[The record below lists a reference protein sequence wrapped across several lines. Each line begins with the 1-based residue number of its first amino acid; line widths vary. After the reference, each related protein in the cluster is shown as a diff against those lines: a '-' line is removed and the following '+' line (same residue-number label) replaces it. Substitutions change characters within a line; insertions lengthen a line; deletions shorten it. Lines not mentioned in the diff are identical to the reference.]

1 MSKDL
6 DDPVQSDQYAAR
18 LRPLGLDDPM
28 LSNHER
34 QALVEAVEYL
44 KPIRVLSL
52 DGGGIR
58 GIYQAQVIRRI
69 MDELRRELSNNALQV
84 TDVFDLIA
92 GTSTGGIIA
101 AGLTTVSGRMAEGR
115 DRPAA
120 LVDLYQQL
128 AAEVFPQ
135 NLRLWRGVRRALV
148 GKYRAT
154 ALEHLLEQQLGD
166 GKLSSPQRR
175 ILIPAYGIDDERTH
189 WFDSSPRF
197 PSGSDPLLRAVIRA
211 TSAAPTYFPAARVA
225 GRRYVDGGVG
235 ANNPTLKATAIALQQ
250 WADNRRKLYT
260 DARRMAVRLPAK
272 VVVISIGNG
281 SDAPA
286 SPRFNG
292 VFGWG
297 AKVGNLFGHSSGTA
311 ATELAASLPSA
322 LEEYDINNRPFPV
335 LRYLRI
341 EPSAETTPALDD
353 ARPETLERLLAAA
366 DATSERRGKH
376 TQFEQAIHA
385 LVKAHAQ

>member
-6 DDPVQSDQYAAR
+6 DDAVQRDQYAAR

-28 LSNHER
+28 LSDRER

-44 KPIRVLSL
+44 KPLRVLSL

-69 MDELRRELSNNALQV
+69 IDELRSELSNNALQV
-84 TDVFDLIA
+84 TDVFNLIV
-92 GTSTGGIIA
+92 GTSTGGMLA
-101 AGLTTVSGRMAEGR
+101 AGLTTGSGRMADGR

-135 NLRLWRGVRRALV
+135 NLRLWRWVRQGLV

-166 GKLSSPQRR
+166 GRLSSAQRR

-189 WFDSSPRF
+189 WFDSSPRS
-197 PSGSDPLLRAVIRA
+197 PASSDPLLREVVRA
-211 TSAAPTYFPAARVA
+211 SSAAPTYFPAAWIA

-235 ANNPTLKATAIALQQ
+235 ANNPTLKAIAIALQQ
-250 WADNRRKLYT
+250 WTDSRRNLFA
-260 DARRMAVRLPAK
+260 DARRMAIRLPAK
-272 VVVISIGNG
+272 IIVISIGNG

-286 SPRFNG
+286 APRLNG
-292 VFGWG
+292 VLGWG
-297 AKVGNLFGHSSGTA
+297 AKVGKLFGHSSGTA
-311 ATELAASLPSA
+311 ATELAATLPSA
-322 LEEYDINNRPFPV
+322 LNEYDINNRPFPV

-353 ARPETLERLLAAA
+353 ARPETLERLLVAA
-366 DATSERRGKH
+366 DTTSEKRGKY
-376 TQFEQAIHA
+376 TQFEQTIHA
-385 LVKAHAQ
+385 LVKALTQ